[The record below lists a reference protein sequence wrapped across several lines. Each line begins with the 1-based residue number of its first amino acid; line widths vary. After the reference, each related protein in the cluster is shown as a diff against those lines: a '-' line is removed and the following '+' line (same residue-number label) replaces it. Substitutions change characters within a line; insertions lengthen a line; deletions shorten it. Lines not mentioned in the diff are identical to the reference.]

1 MKTTIVT
8 YIHGLLFRKKDLTSR
23 QRWILGLI
31 DLALVVVLWVLLSF
45 LVNTLADDYDYSKPF
60 FLTYINTSLF
70 ALYLIPYLHSEDIT
84 IKEFI
89 HDLWSAITKGRR
101 QRTHSR
107 SPLHLVPIRRLL
119 SPEYGSQEEESI
131 SENTAVVVKPSA
143 TVGFSQTIWLLFQF
157 ALLWFLANL
166 VTNASLSYTLVAS
179 QTILSLTLLFFTLLI
194 GYLYKV
200 ERINRYKL
208 AGILLSFIG
217 VLIVTE
223 VDAQDDTNRHHE
235 PVVILFGNMLALT
248 GAVIYGVYTILLKL
262 KTTIS
267 GTTEERELN
276 THLFFGF
283 VGVFT
288 LFMLWP
294 ILILLDL
301 SGFET
306 FELPPTLTIASILL
320 GNTFITFISDFCWCK
335 AVLLTSPL
343 TVTVG
348 LLMTIPL
355 AMVGDWIFKLFAFN
369 WWYMCGACVV
379 TLGFLI
385 INRDEEADF
394 VQEDRD

>member
-1 MKTTIVT
+1 MKATILT
-8 YIHGLLFRKKDLTSR
+8 YVSGLLFQKNDLSPR
-23 QRWILGLI
+23 QRWIVGLI

-45 LVNTLADDYDYSKPF
+45 LVNTLADDYGYSKPF
-60 FLTYINTSLF
+60 FLTYVNTSLF
-70 ALYLIPYLHSEDIT
+70 TLYLIPYLRSEGIS
-84 IKEFI
+84 IKQFI
-89 HDLWSAITKGRR
+89 RDLWRAIIQGRR
-101 QRTHSR
+101 QRIRSR
-107 SPLHLVPIRRLL
+107 SSLELVPIRRLL
-119 SPEYGSQEEESI
+119 SPEYGSQDEESV
-131 SENTAVVVKPSA
+131 TDTTPVTPTPSNV
-143 TVGFSQTIWLLFQF
+143 VGFSETIWLLFQF

-223 VDAQDDTNRHHE
+223 VDAQDNVNRLHE
-235 PVVILFGNMLALT
+235 PMVILFGNLLALS

-262 KTTIS
+262 KTTIND
-267 GTTEERELN
+267 TKEERELN

-283 VGVFT
+283 VGMFT
-288 LFMLWP
+288 LFVLWP
-294 ILILLDL
+294 VLIVLNAT
-301 SGFET
+301 GFEV

-320 GNTFITFISDFCWCK
+320 GNTLITFISDFCWCK

-355 AMVGDWIFKLFAFN
+355 AMIGDWIFKQFAFN

-394 VQEDRD
+394 IQDDRE